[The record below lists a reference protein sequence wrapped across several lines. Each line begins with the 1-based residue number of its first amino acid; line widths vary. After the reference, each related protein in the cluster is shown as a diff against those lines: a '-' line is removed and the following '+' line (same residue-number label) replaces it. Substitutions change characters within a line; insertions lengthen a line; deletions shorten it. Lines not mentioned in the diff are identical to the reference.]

1 MKSFHCRVLND
12 EFNISFVLIIFREKQ
27 KAYRSM
33 RSLEKRLRDAVTVNE
48 EAQKTANSYKEQVRN
63 SLNI

>member
-1 MKSFHCRVLND
+1 LND

-33 RSLEKRLRDAVTVNE
+33 RLLEKRLRDAVTVGE